1 MNIAGTLSYV
11 LTSKINQIP
20 KRQIELLQKSF
31 FDLFTQY
38 KFIEDK
44 ISSYNIFYD
53 EYRKYEETRQLLLQ
67 VVK

>member
-53 EYRKYEETRQLLLQ
+53 EYRKSEETRQLLLQ